1 MGKSVAKQTKY
12 KGEVLLE
19 EFPEKFG
26 ENFEKNK
33 TFVNT
38 LNLELS
44 PVNRNLIAGYMGR
57 LVEAKIK
64 EDQKGKMAAVPK
76 MMAAAKA

>member
-26 ENFEKNK
+26 ESFEKNK
-33 TFVNT
+33 TE
-38 LNLELS
+38 LNNIKDLHLS
-44 PVNRNLIAGYMGR
+44 KTTRNILAGYIVR
-57 LVEAKIK
+57 EAKK
-64 EDQKGKMAAVPK
+64 K
-76 MMAAAKA
+76 KANELK